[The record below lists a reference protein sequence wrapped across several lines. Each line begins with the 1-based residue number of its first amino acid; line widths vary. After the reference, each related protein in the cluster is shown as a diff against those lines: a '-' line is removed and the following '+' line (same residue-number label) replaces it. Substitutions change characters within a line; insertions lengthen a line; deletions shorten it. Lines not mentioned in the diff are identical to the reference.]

1 MHMRENEIQNRAA
14 ANMDSSEKIGFLHSI
29 KMKVALMIVIAIFCA
44 IAINLFFLVPNVGDV
59 IEQQNKNY
67 LLDIATT
74 SGYTM
79 EAMLE
84 GASADEVFSYESL
97 EKVYKGLGIKG
108 MDTSYTYVVAADG
121 TMLYHPTKEKVGRP
135 VENAVVTDLVS
146 ELQKGN
152 RKTSE
157 VVKYDFNGVKKYAA
171 YYITLDKNAIVVVTV
186 DEKDINQAMNSFRI
200 FSIVGGA
207 AVTLVC
213 SLIAYILIAV
223 MLKPISVIVHI
234 LGKMSKMDFTDD
246 SRAARLVN
254 RKDETGVLIR
264 EAGKLRDELVTV
276 INDIRRQ
283 SGELYQA
290 SEDLSM
296 AAQGTVSTMDQF
308 ERAVGDIANGATS
321 QAEETASASENV
333 MDMGSMIEETTKEVL
348 ELKTNAD
355 GMREISS
362 EAQGIL
368 SELML
373 ENDKTRESI
382 EEIYRQTNTTNE
394 SALKIKEATA
404 IITSIAE
411 ETNLLSLN
419 ASIEAARAG
428 EQGRGFA
435 VVAAQ
440 IQKLAEQSSESA
452 QRIEEITNMLIKDST
467 IAVETMHVVKGN
479 MDIQSEKMIQ
489 TDKMFERF
497 NAGVIASIESVGNI
511 SAKTEGMDASR
522 VKVVDLVQS
531 LSAIAEENA
540 ASSEETSASV
550 TQVSEIVAD
559 ISDNAGKL
567 KGISE
572 QLEEVVK
579 KFKL

>member
-1 MHMRENEIQNRAA
+1 MRENEIQNQAA

-74 SGYTM
+74 SGYTL

-84 GASADEVFSYESL
+84 GSSADEVFAYESL
-97 EKVYKGLGIKG
+97 ARVYEGLGIKG

-121 TMLYHPTKEKVGRP
+121 TMLYHPTKEKVGQP

-157 VVKYDFNGVKKYAA
+157 VVKYDFKGVKKYAA
-171 YYITLDKNAIVVVTV
+171 YYITLDKSAIVVVTV
-186 DEKDINQAMNSFRI
+186 DEKDINHAMNSFRI

-246 SRAARLVN
+246 SKAARLVN

-264 EAGKLRDELVTV
+264 EAAKLRCELVTI

-308 ERAVGDIANGATS
+308 ERAVGDIANGATN

-333 MDMGSMIEETTKEVL
+333 MNMGSMIEETTKEVL

-362 EAQGIL
+362 EAQSIL
-368 SELML
+368 SELMV

-467 IAVETMHVVKGN
+467 IAVETMHIVKGN

-511 SAKTEGMDASR
+511 SAKTEDMDTSR

-550 TQVSEIVAD
+550 TQVSEIVAG

-567 KGISE
+567 KSISG

-579 KFKL
+579 KFRL

>member
-1 MHMRENEIQNRAA
+1 MRENEIQNRAA

-146 ELQKGN
+146 ELKKGN
-152 RKTSE
+152 RKTPE

-452 QRIEEITNMLIKDST
+452 QRIEEITNMLIKDSA

>member
-1 MHMRENEIQNRAA
+1 MRENEIQNQAA

-44 IAINLFFLVPNVGDV
+44 MAINLFFLVPNMGDV

-79 EAMLE
+79 EAMLS
-84 GASADEVFSYESL
+84 GTSADEVFSYESL
-97 EKVYKGLGIKG
+97 QKVYEGLGIEG

-121 TMLYHPTKEKVGRP
+121 TMLYHPTKEKVGQP
-135 VENAVVTDLVS
+135 VENAVVSDLVS
-146 ELQKGN
+146 ELKKGN

-157 VVKYDFNGVKKYAA
+157 VVSYVFNGVKKYAA
-171 YYITLDKNAIVVVTV
+171 YYITLDGSVIVVVTV
-186 DEKDINQAMNSFRI
+186 DEKDINQTMNSFRI
-200 FSIVGGA
+200 YSIIGGV

-213 SLIAYILIAV
+213 SMIAYILITV

-234 LGKMSKMDFTDD
+234 LGKMSQMDFTDD
-246 SRAARLVN
+246 SKAASLVN

-264 EAGKLRDELVTV
+264 EAGKLRDELVTI
-276 INDIRRQ
+276 INAIKRQ

-290 SEDLSM
+290 SEDLDM

-333 MDMGSMIEETTKEVL
+333 MDMGSMIEETTKEVQ

-355 GMREISS
+355 GMREISG
-362 EAQGIL
+362 EAQSIL

-452 QRIEEITNMLIKDST
+452 QRIEEITNMLIKDSA
-467 IAVETMHVVKGN
+467 IAVETMHIVKGN
-479 MDIQSEKMIQ
+479 MDIQSEKMVQ

-511 SAKTEGMDASR
+511 SSKTESMDASR

-550 TQVSEIVAD
+550 TQVSEIVAG

-567 KGISE
+567 KGISG
-572 QLEEVVK
+572 QLEEVVRR
-579 KFKL
+579 FKL